1 MLLQS
6 LMVFLRSGKP
16 RHQGTGI
23 FVPRKQGVDK
33 RQNHTEMGEPKATSK
48 CCSILQK
55 LQMDIVWVLFGTTT
69 EVRLVSISEQNNSST
84 SQVKGPP
91 CFMCTFL
98 WIPKNPEAVGEP
110 SFSLWKVI

>member
-1 MLLQS
+1 M
-6 LMVFLRSGKP
+6 FLRSGKP

-23 FVPRKQGVDK
+23 TLAFVPRKRGVDK

-48 CCSILQK
+48 CYSIK
-55 LQMDIVWVLFGTTT
+55 LQMDILWALFGTTT

-91 CFMCTFL
+91 LLHMYLPLNSQQHFVG
-98 WIPKNPEAVGEP
+98 AVGEP
-110 SFSLWKVI
+110 SFSLPVK